1 VRALK
6 TLHSIL
12 AMFGLGMAHHAL
24 AQAPDPESVPAPPAP
39 GTVQVWLTTSDASKK
54 LARQADLSWS
64 AGQAAGSTNV
74 TVNEAAKFQ
83 QIDGFGASILD
94 SSLWDA
100 DPAVREE
107 LMRLLFSRSSGIG
120 LSMIRVPMGLS
131 GITGPHRTYND
142 LPTGQADPTLSQ
154 FSIAGD
160 QLWKL
165 PMMRQAKTLNP
176 ELTLMGTPWSA
187 PAWMKDS
194 GSLGYG
200 KLKPEYY
207 GVYAQYFVK
216 WLNAWRAEGLGIS
229 AVTMQN
235 EPHHEPYSYQ
245 GMRIEP
251 AEQAALALQLGPAF
265 KQAGHSTR
273 ILCWDHNCDE
283 MSYPIAVMDDTTAR
297 NWIHGAAFHAYGGTT
312 SDIYQFT
319 DEHPDKDVHFTEQ
332 TGSYPSRGFGGS
344 LAWHLR
350 HIFLVPSL
358 NGARSN
364 LVWQLSRNMENTLA
378 GDRPFVRIAPD
389 GKGYELHGEYY
400 ETGHFSKFIRKGAR
414 RIETNN
420 SRDSTTR
427 YFSGPLLYA
436 AYQNPD
442 GSKSIVVLNDSGG
455 TQSFTLEDLGVAG
468 RRVSYSM
475 PAGAVAT
482 FHWRDAAGGGG
493 LAATYFDNPD
503 LTGLSERRVDPVID
517 FTWVPETYV
526 SAEFTRPAE
535 SPMPSLGPN
544 GFSARWEGQVL
555 PATTETHTFHASTSD
570 GVRLWVNGQIIID
583 QWVSQAATESSG
595 SISLTAN
602 QPATVKMEY
611 FSSASTGGGRAA
623 LAWSTPTLAKQIIPR
638 ERLYPPVVSTVPPPP
653 LGLTARAPGSG
664 VQLAWAA
671 APTATSYTVKRAT
684 SSAGPFSVLASGLTT
699 TSHADTTAATGTAY
713 TYQVSAVNAQGEGA
727 PSAPRS
733 ITPRGSTLTAPWT
746 QQDIGSVGTAGVGGN
761 AGDSGGTV
769 VLGGAGS
776 DIWNSADAFRFAW
789 VPLNG
794 DGSIT
799 ARVAS
804 MEETSPWA
812 KAGLMI
818 RESLAANSAYVNIV
832 VTPVNGV
839 SVQSRA
845 STGAAA
851 TGTTVSNLFAP
862 RWLKL
867 TRSGSTFTGYHS
879 MDGVTWTQTAA
890 PVTVAMGANVSIGL
904 ALCSGQTSAL
914 NLAEFDGI
922 SAPGLPLPRPPTPAK
937 PEALAGNSTVN
948 LAWSPAAY
956 ATGYEVSRATFSG
969 GPYTPLAT
977 VSTTGFADAAAT
989 NDTTYYYVIRA
1000 TNASGGS
1007 APTAE
1012 VSATPRSSYLPA
1024 GWINRDIGTVG
1035 LAGSVSLT
1043 AGVYTIQAAGVGVWS
1058 AADGFNYSYLS
1069 ASGDGSMTVRVDSL
1083 TNVNYYATKSGL
1095 MFRSSAAADAAYAF
1109 VAVTPAGEVKFEYR
1123 SAAGTSAASQGSLYA
1138 GVPRWLR
1145 LERAG
1150 NILRAF
1156 SSANGSAWTQVG
1168 GDLNLD
1174 FSGDFI
1180 AGIAVSA
1187 NNTTTRTT
1195 SGLSQL
1201 SVTGFSGPLT
1211 PGNLTASAGLD
1222 GVRLTWDAVATA
1234 TGYRVKRMA
1243 SGESTYTVVGT
1254 VSTPGFVDT
1263 TVSNRTTYTYVVTAL
1278 NLEGEGSPANPVSVT
1293 TNLAPLP
1300 AAWSDSDIGS
1310 VGLAGSADH
1319 GAGAF
1324 TVRGSGNSLTGSSDS
1339 FNACSLTLSGAV
1351 TFTARVADVGSASGA
1366 ARVGIM
1372 LRESTATG
1380 ARFAYVGVSP
1390 GGLVEF
1396 RNRTGSG
1403 GNVTVGATAT
1413 GQSLPRY
1420 LRLTVTRSSKRSTF
1434 TAYHSANGSSWTQL
1448 GSSFQISNVP
1458 SSVLGALVVCSMDN
1472 TTLHT
1477 AVFDQVSA
1485 TGQTATTA
1493 PTGFTATGTPSGID
1507 LAWVAPVA
1515 ASGYRVKRATVSGGP
1530 YVTIAQPTV
1539 TGHVDEDVASN
1550 VTYYYVVSSTNSFGE
1565 SVNSSE
1571 VSAVRQTVSPPD
1583 IPLKVLILGNSQAL
1597 NASEAAFPPAGV
1609 ADELR
1614 QILLA
1619 DPALANQVI
1628 TVTAADL
1635 HQSKAYTQTFT
1646 QTLSSRSLM
1655 SGYFWPLTRA
1665 ATLALLAQDWDHV
1678 VMIEDPYV
1686 ASRFPEY
1693 AFEGV
1698 RAIARDV
1705 RQAGGQ
1711 PSLVM
1716 TWTSST
1722 SPDASNNTARFA
1734 EMAYRVG
1741 SATGVPVIPAGD
1753 AWNNLA
1759 AGIKGSGTR
1768 PNLQGNYTT
1777 AAAIY
1782 SHITTRNAA
1791 TSAHVP
1797 AGLAQTDRDAMAAAA
1812 SDAVAA
1818 APGQT
1823 HFTGSYTG
1831 PTHFAAPLLKKRS
1844 FTYTDFNSSTEWGYR
1859 AGLASVLAVA
1869 RMDWTQTFAA
1879 YQSLPSAGFVY
1890 DFALTRDYLDA
1901 DANKWR
1907 VFGTFDYQDD
1917 SGEESMVTG
1926 MDRVMYR
1933 APLPEQETCAANISA
1948 ARIGDGTFFVP
1959 VRVLWARLRTE
1970 HPAIPAQPDGHH
1982 LSDQYN
1988 QGVASM
1994 MFTLLTGRCGVGSEP
2009 ADTAS
2014 TEWKNWVCRKTGYEI
2029 AWQYATLRERV
2040 PGMEVLP
2047 ASTSATA
2054 VTPGTS
2060 TTLTV
2065 RFLYPPTENVTVN
2078 VASNNPAAATVSP
2091 ATLTFTP
2098 QNYHIAQT
2106 VTVTGLTGAAG
2117 SENFNATFS
2126 TTSVDP
2132 VFAGLTDEWA
2142 YTTLRP
2148 AAGSW
2153 IADASGLWT
2162 DATKWSGGVANG
2174 TGIAD
2179 FSTIDITADR
2189 TVSVDTSLSVGGL
2202 VFGDAATATAAG
2214 WSINHNGNAANI
2226 LTLAGSAPT
2235 ISVNALGTDKAATIS
2250 AVMNGTGGLT
2260 KIGPGTLALGTF
2272 NTYTGGTAVN
2282 QGILRL
2288 STGSAI
2294 GAIRGALI
2302 INSGATVLSTAAS
2315 SFGYNPGTKVDS
2327 LTINNGTLTHDP
2339 AGGTLTL
2346 SSVGITMTGGTMDST
2361 GSAGFDFYDANA
2373 LGGPNLNTSVATLA
2387 SASTAT
2393 IAGKINLRAGD
2404 GDATGTVFT
2413 VADGAAA
2420 DDLRVSASMVNGSAQ
2435 GAASLV
2441 QKSGA
2446 GRMILSGNNTYTG
2459 GTTLNGGTLV
2469 AASPTALGAN
2479 STVTFSAGSGLVLE
2493 LATSD
2498 GTLSNVYNLSMG
2510 SNRFNT
2516 VQINRASSGSANYA
2530 LGTLQLGASTMTFSL
2545 GPNIT
2550 GGGVVRLAS
2559 LDLSAG
2565 NNDRPV
2571 ILNGNAT
2578 LQVGNAAILSNPNIS
2593 KRLQLDG
2600 MSTANTL
2607 GPIANGSGTGIL
2619 SLIKAGAGRW
2629 TLTGSNTYTGTT
2641 TVQAGELVLKTA
2653 TLPDSAAVT
2662 LAAGGSLSL
2671 DFPGTDIIGSLV
2683 INGVTQAA
2691 GTWGSLASGA
2701 PNRSAF
2707 ITGPG
2712 TLTVLSAAYVTWAN
2726 ANGLG
2731 TAADVRVFSADPDGD
2746 GLANSLEW
2754 ALGGSPLLSS
2764 APVLPR
2770 LSTSGGSCAFSFN
2783 RDPASIGI
2791 VPLAVEWSADL
2802 ITWNRILLGAS
2813 SSGPDAAGVTVA
2825 VTPVSGAPDAVQVTV
2840 PESNAPSGR
2849 IFLRLNAGN
2858 P

>member
-1 VRALK
+1 MRALK
-6 TLHSIL
+6 TLLPIL
-12 AMFGLGMAHHAL
+12 ALFSLGISPHAL
-24 AQAPDPESVPAPPAP
+24 AQTPDPEVAQVPPAP
-39 GTVQVWLTTSDASKK
+39 GTVQVWLTTADASKK
-54 LARQADLSWS
+54 LERQADLGWS
-64 AGQAAGSTNV
+64 SGQAAAATNV
-74 TVNEAAKFQ
+74 TVSEATKFQ

-107 LMRLLFSRSSGIG
+107 LMRMLFSRSSGIG
-120 LSMIRVPMGLS
+120 LNMIRVPMGLS

-142 LPTGQADPTLSQ
+142 LPSGQTDPTLSQ

-160 QLWKL
+160 ELWKL

-207 GVYAQYFVK
+207 GVYAAYFVK
-216 WLNAWRAEGLGIS
+216 WLNAWRTEGLGIS

-245 GMRIEP
+245 GMRMEP
-251 AEQAALALQLGPAF
+251 AEQAALGLQLGPAF

-283 MSYPIAVMDDTTAR
+283 MSYPIAVMDDPAAR

-312 SDIYQFT
+312 SDLYQFT
-319 DEHPDKDVHFTEQ
+319 DEHPDKDVYFTEQ

-364 LVWQLSRNMENTLA
+364 LVWQLSRNMENTLS
-378 GDRPFVRIAPD
+378 GDRPFVRISPD
-389 GKGYELHGEYY
+389 GRGYELHGEYY

-420 SRDSTTR
+420 SRDATTR
-427 YFSGPLLYA
+427 YFNGPLLYA

-442 GSKSIVVLNDSGG
+442 GSKSMVVLNDSGG

-468 RRVSYSM
+468 RRVAYSM
-475 PAGAVAT
+475 PGGAVAT
-482 FHWRDAAGGGG
+482 FHWRDATGGSG
-493 LAATYFDNPD
+493 LAATYFDNAD
-503 LTGLSERRVDPVID
+503 LTGLIEQRVDPVID
-517 FTWVPETYV
+517 FTWAPESYV
-526 SAEFTRPAE
+526 SPEFTRPAE
-535 SPMPSLGPN
+535 SPMHSLGPVA
-544 GFSARWEGQVL
+544 FSARWEGQVL
-555 PATTETHTFHASTSD
+555 PATTETHTFHATTSD
-570 GVRLWVNGQIIID
+570 GVRLWVNGQLIID
-583 QWVSQAATESSG
+583 QWVSQAAAESSG
-595 SISLTAN
+595 SVALTAG

-611 FSSASTGGGRAA
+611 SSAAATGGGRVA
-623 LAWSTPTLAKQIIPR
+623 LSWSTPTIAKQIIPR
-638 ERLYPPVVSTVPPPP
+638 ERLYAPVAASVPPPP
-653 LGLTARAPGSG
+653 LGLAARAPGSS
-664 VQLAWAA
+664 VQLSWAA
-671 APTATSYTVKRAT
+671 APAAQSYTVKRAT
-684 SSAGPFSVLASGLTT
+684 SSAGPFTVLASGWTA
-699 TSHADTTAATGTAY
+699 TSYSDTTAATGTGY
-713 TYQVSAVNAQGEGA
+713 IYQVAAVNAQGEGA
-727 PSAPRS
+727 ASAPATV
-733 ITPRGSTLTAPWT
+733 TPRGSTLSSPWM
-746 QQDIGSVGTAGVGGN
+746 QQDIGSVGTTGVGGN
-761 AGDSGGTV
+761 AGETGETV

-776 DIWNSADAFRFAW
+776 DIWNTADSFRFAW
-789 VPLNG
+789 LPLSG
-794 DGSIT
+794 DGTII

-804 MEETSPWA
+804 MENTSAWA
-812 KAGLMI
+812 KAGPMI
-818 RESLAANSAYVNIV
+818 RESLAGNSAYVNIV
-832 VTPVNGV
+832 CTPGNGV

-867 TRSGSTFTGYHS
+867 TRAGSTFTGYHS

-890 PVTVAMGANVSIGL
+890 PVMVAMGTNVSIGL
-904 ALCSGQTSAL
+904 AVCSGQTSGL
-914 NLAEFDGI
+914 NLVEFDGI

-937 PEALAGNSTVN
+937 PEALPGNSTVA
-948 LAWSPAAY
+948 LAWASAAY
-956 ATGYEVSRATFSG
+956 ATGYEVSRATVSG
-969 GPYTPLAT
+969 GPYIPLAT
-977 VSTTGFADAAAT
+977 VSTTKFADVTAT

-1007 APTAE
+1007 ASTAE
-1012 VSATPRSSYLPA
+1012 VSSTPRSSYLPA

-1035 LAGSVSLT
+1035 LEGSVSLT
-1043 AGVYTIQAAGVGVWS
+1043 SGLYTIQAAGVGVWN
-1058 AADGFNYSYLS
+1058 AADGFNYSYQS

-1083 TNVNYYATKSGL
+1083 TNVNYYSTKSGL
-1095 MFRSSAAADAAYAF
+1095 MFRSSSAADAAYAF

-1123 SAAGTSAASQGSLYA
+1123 SAAGASAASQGSVYA

-1145 LERAG
+1145 LVRAG
-1150 NILRAF
+1150 TVLRAF
-1156 SSANGSAWTQVG
+1156 SSANGSTWTQVG
-1168 GDLNLD
+1168 GDLALD
-1174 FSGDFI
+1174 FVGDFL

-1195 SGLSQL
+1195 SVLSQL

-1211 PGNLTASAGLD
+1211 PKNLTANAGLD
-1222 GVRLTWDAVATA
+1222 GVRLNWDAVATA
-1234 TGYRVKRMA
+1234 TSYRVKRMA

-1254 VSTPGFVDT
+1254 VSTPGFLDT
-1263 TVSNRTTYTYVVTAL
+1263 TVLNRTTYSYVVTAVSS
-1278 NLEGEGSPANPVSVT
+1278 EGEGSPANPVSVT
-1293 TNLAPLP
+1293 TNLNPLP
-1300 AAWSDSDIGS
+1300 SAWSDADIGS
-1310 VGLAGSADH
+1310 AGLAGSADH
-1319 GAGAF
+1319 SAGAF
-1324 TVRGSGNSLTGSSDS
+1324 TVCGSGNSLAGSSDS

-1351 TFTARVADVGSASGA
+1351 TFTARVADVGSASGTA
-1366 ARVGIM
+1366 KVGIM

-1380 ARFAYVGVSP
+1380 ARFAYVGISP

-1396 RNRTGSG
+1396 RRRTSTGGSA
-1403 GNVTVGATAT
+1403 TLEATAS

-1434 TAYHSANGSSWTQL
+1434 TAFHSANGSSWTQL

-1458 SSVLGALVVCSMDN
+1458 SSILGALVVCAMDN
-1472 TTLHT
+1472 TKLHT
-1477 AVFDQVSA
+1477 ALFDQITA

-1493 PTGFTATGTPSGID
+1493 PTDLAATGTPSGID
-1507 LAWVAPVA
+1507 LSWTAPVA

-1530 YVTIAQPTV
+1530 YVTIAQPTTNGFV
-1539 TGHVDEDVASN
+1539 DVAVVGN

-1565 SVNSSE
+1565 SVNSTE
-1571 VSAVRQTVSPPD
+1571 VSAMRQTVSPPD
-1583 IPLKVLILGNSQAL
+1583 PPLKVLILGNTQAL
-1597 NASEAAFPPAGV
+1597 NAAESAFPPVGV

-1619 DPALANQVI
+1619 DPALANRII

-1635 HQSKAYTQTFT
+1635 YQSKAYTQTFT

-1655 SGYFWPLTRA
+1655 SGYYWPLTRV

-1716 TWTSST
+1716 TWTSSA
-1722 SPDASNNTARFA
+1722 SPDVSNNTARFA

-1741 SATGVPVIPAGD
+1741 AATGVPVIPAGY

-1759 AGIKGSGTR
+1759 AGVKGSGTR

-1782 SHITTRNAA
+1782 RHITSRNAA

-1797 AGLAQTDRDAMAAAA
+1797 VGLVQVDRDAMANAA
-1812 SDAVAA
+1812 SDAVVT

-1823 HFTGSYTG
+1823 HFTGSFTG

-1859 AGLASVLAVA
+1859 AGLASVLAIA
-1869 RMDWTQTFAA
+1869 RMDWTQTLAG
-1879 YQSLPSAGFVY
+1879 YQSLPTTGFIY
-1890 DFALTRDYLDA
+1890 DFVQTRDYLDA
-1901 DANKWR
+1901 DATKWK
-1907 VFGTFDYQDD
+1907 VFGTFDYQDE

-1933 APLPEQETCAANISA
+1933 APLPEQETSAANITA
-1948 ARIGDGTFFVP
+1948 ARIAAGTFFVP

-1970 HPAIPAQPDGHH
+1970 QPGISAQPDGHH
-1982 LSDQYN
+1982 LSDPYN

-2009 ADTAS
+2009 PDTAS
-2014 TEWKNWVCRKTGYEI
+2014 AEWKNWVCRKTGYEI

-2047 ASTSATA
+2047 ASTSATTI
-2054 VTPGTS
+2054 TPGTS

-2078 VASNNPAAATVSP
+2078 VASNNPTAATVSP

-2098 QNYHIAQT
+2098 QDYKVAQT
-2106 VTVTGLTGAAG
+2106 VTVTGLAGVAG

-2126 TTSVDP
+2126 TASADP
-2132 VFAGLTDEWA
+2132 VFDGLADEWA

-2148 AAGSW
+2148 AAGTW

-2162 DATKWSGGVANG
+2162 DVTKWSGGVANG
-2174 TGIAD
+2174 TGTAD
-2179 FSTIDITADR
+2179 FSAIDITADR
-2189 TVSVDTSLSVGGL
+2189 TVSLDAALSVGGL
-2202 VFGDAATATAAG
+2202 TFGDTAAATPAG
-2214 WSINHNGNAANI
+2214 WTINNNGNPANI
-2226 LTLAGSAPT
+2226 LTLAGTSPAIT
-2235 ISVNALGTDKAATIS
+2235 VNALGPGNTASIS
-2250 AVMNGTGGLT
+2250 AVLAGTGGLA
-2260 KIGPGTLALGTF
+2260 KNGPGILSLASS
-2272 NTYTGGTAVN
+2272 NTYSGGTVVN
-2282 QGILRL
+2282 AGTLQLA
-2288 STGSAI
+2288 TGSAV
-2294 GAIRGALI
+2294 GAIRGVLTI
-2302 INSGATVLSTAAS
+2302 QSGATVLSTAAS
-2315 SFGYNPGTKVDS
+2315 SFGYNPGTKVDT
-2327 LTINNGTLTHDP
+2327 LTINHGTLTHNP
-2339 AGGTLTL
+2339 GGTLTL

-2361 GSAGFDFYDANA
+2361 GSAGFDFFDVSA
-2373 LGGPNLNTSVATLA
+2373 LGGTALNTSVTTLA
-2387 SASTAT
+2387 SANTAT
-2393 IAGKINLRAGD
+2393 IAGIINLRAGD
-2404 GDATGTVFT
+2404 GDTTGTVFT

-2420 DDLRVSASMVNGSAQ
+2420 DDLAVTASMVNGSAQ
-2435 GAASLV
+2435 GAASRV

-2446 GRMILSGNNTYTG
+2446 GRMVLSGNNTYGG
-2459 GTTLNGGTLV
+2459 GTTLNAGTLV
-2469 AASPTALGAN
+2469 AASPTALGAT
-2479 STVTFSAGSGLVLE
+2479 STVAFNAGSGLVLE
-2493 LATSD
+2493 LATPD
-2498 GTLSNVYNLSMG
+2498 GTLANPYTLDMG

-2516 VQINRASSGSANYA
+2516 VLVNRATSGSADYV
-2530 LGTLQLGASTMTFSL
+2530 LGSLKLGASTMTFNRGS
-2545 GPNIT
+2545 NISASA
-2550 GGGVVRLAS
+2550 VVSIAT

-2571 ILNGNAT
+2571 IVNGDAS

-2600 MSTANTL
+2600 TSTANTL
-2607 GPIANGSGTGIL
+2607 GLIANGSGTGIL
-2619 SLIKAGAGRW
+2619 SLIKAGAGKW
-2629 TLTGSNTYTGTT
+2629 TLTGNNTYSGTT
-2641 TVQAGELVLKTA
+2641 TVQAGELVFETA
-2653 TLPDSAAVT
+2653 SLPDSAAVNLNTGGT
-2662 LAAGGSLSL
+2662 LNLGFS
-2671 DFPGTDIIGSLV
+2671 GTDIIGSLV
-2683 INGVTQAA
+2683 INGVTQAS
-2691 GTWGSLASGA
+2691 GTWGSLASSA
-2701 PNRSAF
+2701 PNRSAL

-2712 TLTVLSAAYVTWAN
+2712 TLAILSTAYTAWAN

-2731 TAADVRVFSADPDGD
+2731 TAADARALSADPDGD
-2746 GLANSLEW
+2746 GIANSLEW
-2754 ALGGSPLLSS
+2754 VLGGNPLANSS
-2764 APVLPR
+2764 HVLPQ
-2770 LSTSGGSCAFSFN
+2770 LSFPNHSCVFSFD
-2783 RDPASIGI
+2783 REQASTGT
-2791 VPLAVEWSADL
+2791 VPLAVEWSSDL
-2802 ITWNRILLGAS
+2802 TSWNSIPIGAT
-2813 SSGPDAAGVTVA
+2813 SSGPDAAGIAIT
-2825 VTPVSGAPDAVQVTV
+2825 VTPVSNAPDEIEVTV
-2840 PESNAPSGR
+2840 PESNAISGR